1 MLLPFVQT
9 EDDDSAAAAAAAEL
23 RQADVDSHMKK
34 NKDMCNM

>member
-9 EDDDSAAAAAAAEL
+9 EDDDSAAAAGAEL